1 MVPKDVFDCEMHVE
15 IASQGQ
21 GAKRFVQKIVLVEE
35 FMRNIDIGGRE
46 VGADEDDAQCL
57 G

>member
-1 MVPKDVFDCEMHVE
+1 MVPKDVFDREMHVE
-15 IASQGQ
+15 VASQGQ

-35 FMRNIDIGGRE
+35 FMRNVDIGGRE
-46 VGADEDDAQCL
+46 VGADEDDAQGL